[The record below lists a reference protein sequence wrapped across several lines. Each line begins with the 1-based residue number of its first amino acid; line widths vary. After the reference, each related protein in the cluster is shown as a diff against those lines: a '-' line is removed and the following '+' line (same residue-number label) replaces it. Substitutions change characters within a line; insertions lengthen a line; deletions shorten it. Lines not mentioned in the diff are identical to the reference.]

1 MIWRRNQTGRRA
13 VIELARQ
20 RICQTDQSRPL
31 RYSDQMIRNKTLHA
45 AARVLLGA
53 FIAAYAMSS
62 VHVYAGVARA
72 GGAQPAPA
80 AHHATPPAQPA
91 GMAMQHEHGAK
102 PESGA
107 DMEGSDTHCQPKVVD
122 PAIMLCKFHCQNA
135 VQTLDHPSATLP
147 DLQPLSAL
155 TVPLADAVLAWK
167 PLVVKAFRPEAA
179 HHGGAPPPY
188 ASTARLRL

>member
-1 MIWRRNQTGRRA
+1 
-13 VIELARQ
+13 
-20 RICQTDQSRPL
+20 
-31 RYSDQMIRNKTLHA
+31 MIRNKTLHT
-45 AARVLLGA
+45 AARLLLGA

-62 VHVYAGVARA
+62 VHVYAGAA
-72 GGAQPAPA
+72 QGGKPAPA
-80 AHHATPPAQPA
+80 THHAMPHEAMPPAV
-91 GMAMQHEHGAK
+91 
-102 PESGA
+102 STVA
-107 DMEGSDTHCQPKVVD
+107 DEQMEMDTHCQPKVVD

-147 DLQPLSAL
+147 DLQPVAGLM
-155 TVPLADAVLAWK
+155 VPLADSALARK